1 MIQTDTLPERLI
13 AASIDLLD
21 ESGPTGLTLRR
32 AAARAG
38 VSHAA
43 PAHHFDGLPG
53 LQTAVAAR
61 AFDLF
66 TRAMTD
72 RRDRAAKDPFARL
85 LAICEGYLDFAQRHG
100 GLFHIMF
107 LCADVA
113 RDDAQVW
120 PAAGRAYEVLRQG
133 CLAFSGG
140 VPDPVLEATVWTSVH
155 GYALLGFTTPGGQ
168 ANGAP
173 PPPFDQVLRQVL
185 GLKSRSPDET
195 GPAQT

>member
-1 MIQTDTLPERLI
+1 MIQADTLRERLI
-13 AASIDLLD
+13 AASIDLLN
-21 ESGPTGLTLRR
+21 ETGPTGLTLRR

-66 TRAMTD
+66 TSAMTH
-72 RRDRAAKDPFARL
+72 RRDRVGKDPFARL

-107 LCADVA
+107 LCADVVH
-113 RDDAQVW
+113 DDTQVW
-120 PAAGRAYEVLRQG
+120 PAARRAHDVLREG

-155 GYALLGFTTPGGQ
+155 GYALLGFTTPSTQ

-173 PPPFDQVLRQVL
+173 PPPFAQVLRQIL
-185 GLKSRSPDET
+185 GRPADGLA
-195 GPAQT
+195 GPAQAS